1 MATPPARP
9 GIDDDQLRLMSKVA
23 RMYHERGLRQAQIA
37 ADLHISQ
44 SRISRLLRQAVEVG
58 IVRTT
63 VTLPSGV
70 HTDLE
75 EQLARRYGLVDVV
88 VVDADGAS
96 GDVIP
101 ALGAAAAAYLAE
113 TLATGDVVG
122 ISSWSASLLATTE
135 RMRPKNG
142 ASVEVVAQLVGGIG
156 DPRVQMSATR
166 LLDRFSTVT
175 GAHPVFMP
183 TPGLVG
189 DGAARRALLAEA
201 SVAPALEAWD
211 RLTVALV
218 GIGSLAPSP
227 LLQRSGNAVDPAQ
240 QDALRTLGAVGDVC
254 LRFFDEQGRLVASEL
269 DDHVLGITPEQLRR
283 VPRRIGVAGG
293 EEKVGAVHAALV
305 GDWVNILVTDL
316 ETARDLASRP

>member
-1 MATPPARP
+1 MATPPART

-75 EQLARRYGLVDVV
+75 EELARRYGLVDVV

-101 ALGAAAAAYLAE
+101 ALGAAASAYLTE

-156 DPRVQMSATR
+156 DPRVQMSANR

-175 GAHPVFMP
+175 GAQPVFMP
-183 TPGLVG
+183 TPGLVA
-189 DGAARRALLAEA
+189 DAAARRALLADA
-201 SVAPALEAWD
+201 SVAPALRAWD
-211 RLTVALV
+211 RLSVALV

-227 LLQRSGNAVDPAQ
+227 LLRRSGNAVDPDQ
-240 QDALRTLGAVGDVC
+240 QDALRRLGAVGDVC
-254 LRFFDEQGRLVASEL
+254 LRFFDERGQLVDSEL
-269 DDHVLGITPEQLRR
+269 DDRVLGITPARLRQ

-293 EEKVGAVHAALV
+293 PDKVGAIRAALL

-316 ETARDLASRP
+316 ETARRLAVSP